1 MAKNKERGTGKK
13 VLGGRQEKTKIYV
26 DELYFRHVDQVERWR
41 REAEH
46 YQGLENK
53 LSEMSLFSYEEI
65 DYTPLLT
72 RAIFKERIVPDY
84 SYMLKDARIAAESKF
99 FIPISVRIIFLI
111 MLIFILIVGTNSILL
126 WMSGAGFLA
135 LLIVLFL
142 MIQERQLFIERVVLA
157 KEAEIEKRVEYE
169 KKKIADEKKQHDDA
183 EDIRIKGI
191 EDLLTGEISPI
202 FSKIETV
209 LSQLNFFFDISAEIE
224 LYHNIPSIKVWLPPK
239 SIIPTT
245 ICVVQASGRP
255 SYTEKEMRAIN
266 KQYLELCAGIL
277 IKIMS
282 VIYSHVPIFT
292 AGYIYGMS
300 KEGVNIECIMA
311 SKVERENLI
320 VACSAATGLE
330 GIQALRGKFQ
340 CNTLLELLPIEVEDP
355 EEWNDVEQKL
365 VRRLQVNLFRSE
377 KKEI

>member
-13 VLGGRQEKTKIYV
+13 VIGGRQEKTKIYV

-46 YQGLENK
+46 YQGFENK

-72 RAIFKERIVPDY
+72 REIFKERIVPDY

-126 WMSGAGFLA
+126 WVSGAGVLA

-183 EDIRIKGI
+183 EDARIKGI

-292 AGYIYGMS
+292 TGYIYGMS